1 MQELFQARQDVMFE
15 AAAVEEL
22 RGRRVRALRVQAAA
36 VVDIRLVNNQRGRV
50 FEGWLQHELPH
61 RLQEPLARLLL
72 LERWNAGQHVQSKTL
87 PTLFHGQLR
96 RAGSRLSAE

>member
-1 MQELFQARQDVMFE
+1 MQELFQAGQDVMFE

-22 RGRRVRALRVQAAA
+22 QAAA